1 MPLES
6 LLKLA
11 ETLKT
16 RVDVHRDTLGA
27 SETLTRYALIDPL
40 LRELGWDTSDPSA
53 VIPEYKTRQGCIAD
67 YALLKAGKPPSVAIM
82 VEAKKLGT
90 HLRDDSLLSQLLGCC
105 TMEGVNHF
113 AVTDGAL
120 WEIYETHKPVP
131 IDQKLVAKFD
141 LLADSPASFCL
152 NALALRRPCVEAGL
166 VEPASDIWHRF
177 SDTGYAKGRK
187 PLELKFPDNSRAGL
201 RGWFSLFEETVR
213 WLSRKGHLTKEN
225 CPVTLKG
232 RCIVCA
238 DPPKANGIWEDVNG
252 LYVHKHNLVK
262 RQFERAMAV
271 IEHVGQNPCQF
282 RVRFA

>member
-11 ETLKT
+11 ETLKE
-16 RVDVHRDTLGA
+16 RIDVHRDALGA
-27 SETLTRYALIDPL
+27 NEIRTRYALIDPL

-53 VIPEYKTRQGCIAD
+53 VIPEYKTRQGDIAD
-67 YALLKAGKPPSVAIM
+67 YALLKAGKPAVM

-90 HLRDDSLLSQLLGCC
+90 PLGDDVLMQVLNYCMMDGI
-105 TMEGVNHF
+105 NHF
-113 AVTDGAL
+113 AVTNGAR
-120 WEIYETHKPVP
+120 WRIYETHKPVP
-131 IDQKLVAKFD
+131 IDEKLVAEFD
-141 LLADSPASFCL
+141 LSKDSPASVCL
-152 NALALRRPCVEAGL
+152 KALALRRPCVEAGL
-166 VEPASDIWHRF
+166 VEAASDIWRRF

-187 PLELKFPDNSRAGL
+187 PIELKFPDNSRTAL
-201 RGWFSLFEETVR
+201 KGWFSLFAETVR
-213 WLSRKGHLTKEN
+213 WLSDNELLTEAN

-238 DPPKANGIWEDVNG
+238 SHPKANGIWVEVNG

-262 RQFERAMAV
+262 RQFERALAV
-271 IEHVGQNPCQF
+271 IDHVGQTPCQF